1 MQDGLMVLA
10 QAAAPDGGNPMNM
23 LVTMGLIFAIFY
35 FMLIR
40 PQQRR
45 EKERRKTIETLRAGQ
60 RVLFAGGLIG
70 SIREVREHTFL
81 IEIGQGVTVE
91 VARGAVSKLL
101 QEGDKPTVEEAR
113 A

>member
-10 QAAAPDGGNPMNM
+10 QAAAPGGGNSMSM

>member
-1 MQDGLMVLA
+1 M
-10 QAAAPDGGNPMNM
+10 
-23 LVTMGLIFAIFY
+23 
-35 FMLIR
+35 
-40 PQQRR
+40 
-45 EKERRKTIETLRAGQ
+45 
-60 RVLFAGGLIG
+60 LFAGGLIG